1 MVRMKESTLKINKNV
16 TLAKTSGGTV
26 YDQRMQTEKAREGS
40 WQMRGV
46 FGYKKWACN
55 DDELGKVWG
64 YTGEP
69 RNGAKIGKYMK
80 FGKGVWINPF
90 RAYLFDPNGEQLKC
104 TDNSAPQSIAA
115 SPYAKAYTAEFL
127 PVPARS
133 DASATASSEVASVD
147 GFGGMQVVVVDD
159 DNSVGGKG
167 TTVIGRLNPA
177 TGEIRMQPRVKQTY
191 DLKGRRVNGEKKN
204 ARGAYYGKKLRK

>member
-1 MVRMKESTLKINKNV
+1 MVRMKESTLKINTNV
-16 TLAKTSGGTV
+16 TLKATTGGTL
-26 YDQRMQTEKAREGS
+26 YDKRAETDKERENS

-46 FGYKKWACN
+46 FGYKEWKCN
-55 DDELGKVWG
+55 DGELGKVWG

-80 FGKGVWINPF
+80 FGKDVWINPF

-127 PVPARS
+127 PAPARS

-147 GFGGMQVVVVDD
+147 GFGGMQVVLIDGE
-159 DNSVGGKG
+159 SGKSIAGGKG
-167 TTVIGRLNPA
+167 TTAVGRKSSVA
-177 TGEIRMQPRVKQTY
+177 TKPSMQPRTKQTY
-191 DLKGRRVNGEKKN
+191 DLKGRRVGKGKK
-204 ARGAYYGKKLRK
+204 AKGAYYRK

>member
-16 TLAKTSGGTV
+16 TLAKTSDGTV

-69 RNGAKIGKYMK
+69 RDGQKIGKYMK

-127 PVPARS
+127 PAPAKS
-133 DASATASSEVASVD
+133 AASAPASSEVASLD
-147 GFGGMQVVVVDD
+147 EFGGMQVVVVDGD
-159 DNSVGGKG
+159 K
-167 TTVIGRLNPA
+167 
-177 TGEIRMQPRVKQTY
+177 
-191 DLKGRRVNGEKKN
+191 
-204 ARGAYYGKKLRK
+204 